1 MIYNAVDIYSMI
13 LVAFAVMSWFPGAY
27 ESSLGRWIVALVKP
41 VLAPLQRL
49 PLQIAGLDLS
59 VSVAIVL
66 LRFLGANL
74 VRFHGDDRMNKSD
87 LSAFLHR
94 RSSIS

>member
-1 MIYNAVDIYSMI
+1 MIFLIRMIYNAVDIYSLI

-41 VLAPLQRL
+41 VLSPLQRL

-59 VSVAIVL
+59 VLVAIVL
-66 LRFLGANL
+66 VRFLGENL
-74 VRFHGDDRMNKSD
+74 VRFLAMIG
-87 LSAFLHR
+87 
-94 RSSIS
+94 

>member
-1 MIYNAVDIYSMI
+1 MIFLIRMIYNAVDIYSLI
-13 LVAFAVMSWFPGAY
+13 LVAFAVMSWFPGAH

-59 VSVAIVL
+59 VWVAIVL
-66 LRFLGANL
+66 VRFLGENL
-74 VRFHGDDRMNKSD
+74 VRFLAMIG
-87 LSAFLHR
+87 
-94 RSSIS
+94 

>member
-1 MIYNAVDIYSMI
+1 MIFLIRMIYNAVDIYSLI

-59 VSVAIVL
+59 IWVAIVL
-66 LRFLGANL
+66 IRFLGENL
-74 VRFHGDDRMNKSD
+74 VRFLAMIGCIKG
-87 LSAFLHR
+87 FT
-94 RSSIS
+94 SISP

>member
-1 MIYNAVDIYSMI
+1 MIFLIRMIYNAVDIYSLI

-49 PLQIAGLDLS
+49 PLQIVGLDLS
-59 VSVAIVL
+59 VWVAIVL
-66 LRFLGANL
+66 IRFLGENL
-74 VRFHGDDRMNKSD
+74 VRFLAMIG
-87 LSAFLHR
+87 
-94 RSSIS
+94 

>member
-1 MIYNAVDIYSMI
+1 MIFLIRMIYNVVDIYSLI

-59 VSVAIVL
+59 VWVAIVL
-66 LRFLGANL
+66 VRFLGENL
-74 VRFHGDDRMNKSD
+74 VRFLAMIG
-87 LSAFLHR
+87 
-94 RSSIS
+94 

>member
-1 MIYNAVDIYSMI
+1 MIFLIRMIYNAVDIYSLI

-27 ESSLGRWIVALVKP
+27 ESSLGRWIVALVKS

-59 VSVAIVL
+59 IWVAIVL
-66 LRFLGANL
+66 VRFLGENL
-74 VRFHGDDRMNKSD
+74 VRFLAMIG
-87 LSAFLHR
+87 
-94 RSSIS
+94 

>member
-1 MIYNAVDIYSMI
+1 MIFLIRMIYNAVDIYSLI
-13 LVAFAVMSWFPGAY
+13 LVAFTVMSWFPGAY

-59 VSVAIVL
+59 VWVAIVL
-66 LRFLGANL
+66 IRFLGENL
-74 VRFHGDDRMNKSD
+74 VRFLAMVG
-87 LSAFLHR
+87 
-94 RSSIS
+94 

>member
-1 MIYNAVDIYSMI
+1 MIFLIRLIYNAVDIYSLI
-13 LVAFAVMSWFPGAY
+13 LLAFAVMSWFPGAY

-59 VSVAIVL
+59 IWVAIVL
-66 LRFLGANL
+66 IRFLGENL
-74 VRFHGDDRMNKSD
+74 VRFLAMIG
-87 LSAFLHR
+87 
-94 RSSIS
+94 

>member
-1 MIYNAVDIYSMI
+1 MIFLIRMIYNAVDIYSLI

-41 VLAPLQRL
+41 VLAPLQRM

-59 VSVAIVL
+59 VWVAIVL
-66 LRFLGANL
+66 VRFLGENL
-74 VRFHGDDRMNKSD
+74 VRFLAMIG
-87 LSAFLHR
+87 
-94 RSSIS
+94 

>member
-1 MIYNAVDIYSMI
+1 MIFLIRLIYNAVDIYSLI

-27 ESSLGRWIVALVKP
+27 ESSLGRWIIALVKP

-59 VSVAIVL
+59 IWVAIVL
-66 LRFLGANL
+66 IRFLGENL
-74 VRFHGDDRMNKSD
+74 VRFLAMIG
-87 LSAFLHR
+87 
-94 RSSIS
+94 

>member
-1 MIYNAVDIYSMI
+1 MIFLFRMIYNAVDIYSLI

-59 VSVAIVL
+59 VWVAIVL
-66 LRFLGANL
+66 VRFLGENL
-74 VRFHGDDRMNKSD
+74 VRFLAMIG
-87 LSAFLHR
+87 
-94 RSSIS
+94 

>member
-1 MIYNAVDIYSMI
+1 MIFLIRMIYNAVDIYSLI
-13 LVAFAVMSWFPGAY
+13 LVAFAVMSWFPDAY

-59 VSVAIVL
+59 VWVAIVL
-66 LRFLGANL
+66 IRFLGENL
-74 VRFHGDDRMNKSD
+74 VRFLAMIG
-87 LSAFLHR
+87 
-94 RSSIS
+94 

>member
-1 MIYNAVDIYSMI
+1 MIFLIRMIYNAVDIYSLI

-27 ESSLGRWIVALVKP
+27 ESSLGRWIIALVKP

-59 VSVAIVL
+59 VWVAIVL
-66 LRFLGANL
+66 VRFLGENL
-74 VRFHGDDRMNKSD
+74 VRFLAIIG
-87 LSAFLHR
+87 
-94 RSSIS
+94 

>member
-1 MIYNAVDIYSMI
+1 MIFLIRMIYNAVDIYSLI
-13 LVAFAVMSWFPGAY
+13 VVAFAVMSWFPGAY

-59 VSVAIVL
+59 VWVAIVL
-66 LRFLGANL
+66 IRFLGENL
-74 VRFHGDDRMNKSD
+74 VRFLAMIG
-87 LSAFLHR
+87 
-94 RSSIS
+94 

>member
-1 MIYNAVDIYSMI
+1 MIFLIRMIYNAVDIYSLI

-41 VLAPLQRL
+41 VLSPLQRL

-59 VSVAIVL
+59 VWVAIVL
-66 LRFLGANL
+66 VRFLGENL
-74 VRFHGDDRMNKSD
+74 VRFLTMIG
-87 LSAFLHR
+87 
-94 RSSIS
+94 

>member
-1 MIYNAVDIYSMI
+1 MIFLIRMIYNAVDIYSLI

-49 PLQIAGLDLS
+49 PLQVAGLDLS
-59 VSVAIVL
+59 VWVAIVL
-66 LRFLGANL
+66 VRFLGENL
-74 VRFHGDDRMNKSD
+74 VRFLAMIG
-87 LSAFLHR
+87 
-94 RSSIS
+94 

>member
-1 MIYNAVDIYSMI
+1 MIFLIRMIYNAVDIYSLI

-41 VLAPLQRL
+41 VVAPLQRL

-59 VSVAIVL
+59 IWVAIVL
-66 LRFLGANL
+66 IRFLGENL
-74 VRFHGDDRMNKSD
+74 VRFLAMIG
-87 LSAFLHR
+87 
-94 RSSIS
+94 

>member
-1 MIYNAVDIYSMI
+1 MIFLIRMIYNAVDIYFLI

-59 VSVAIVL
+59 VWVAIVL
-66 LRFLGANL
+66 VRFLGENL
-74 VRFHGDDRMNKSD
+74 VRFLAMIG
-87 LSAFLHR
+87 
-94 RSSIS
+94 

>member
-1 MIYNAVDIYSMI
+1 MIFLIRMIYNAVDIYSLI
-13 LVAFAVMSWFPGAY
+13 LIAFAVMSWFPGAY

-59 VSVAIVL
+59 VWVAIVL
-66 LRFLGANL
+66 VRFLGENL
-74 VRFHGDDRMNKSD
+74 VRFLAMIG
-87 LSAFLHR
+87 
-94 RSSIS
+94 

>member
-1 MIYNAVDIYSMI
+1 MIFLIRMIYNAVDIYSLI

-41 VLAPLQRL
+41 VLALLQRL

-59 VSVAIVL
+59 VWVAIVL
-66 LRFLGANL
+66 VRFLGENL
-74 VRFHGDDRMNKSD
+74 VRFLAMIG
-87 LSAFLHR
+87 
-94 RSSIS
+94 

>member
-1 MIYNAVDIYSMI
+1 MMIFLIRMIYNAVDIYSLI

-59 VSVAIVL
+59 IWVAIVL
-66 LRFLGANL
+66 IRFLGENL
-74 VRFHGDDRMNKSD
+74 VRFLAMIG
-87 LSAFLHR
+87 
-94 RSSIS
+94 

>member
-1 MIYNAVDIYSMI
+1 MIFLIRMIYNAVDIYSLI

-49 PLQIAGLDLS
+49 PLQIWGLDLS
-59 VSVAIVL
+59 VWVAIVL
-66 LRFLGANL
+66 VRFLGENL
-74 VRFHGDDRMNKSD
+74 VRFLAMIG
-87 LSAFLHR
+87 
-94 RSSIS
+94 

>member
-1 MIYNAVDIYSMI
+1 MIFLIRMIYNAVDIYSLI
-13 LVAFAVMSWFPGAY
+13 LVAFAVMSLFPGAY

-59 VSVAIVL
+59 VWVAIVL
-66 LRFLGANL
+66 VRFLGENL
-74 VRFHGDDRMNKSD
+74 VRFLAMIG
-87 LSAFLHR
+87 
-94 RSSIS
+94 

>member
-1 MIYNAVDIYSMI
+1 MIFLIRMIYNAVDIYSLI

-27 ESSLGRWIVALVKP
+27 ESSLGSWIVALVKP

-59 VSVAIVL
+59 VWVAIVL
-66 LRFLGANL
+66 VRFLGENL
-74 VRFHGDDRMNKSD
+74 VRFLAMIG
-87 LSAFLHR
+87 
-94 RSSIS
+94 

>member
-1 MIYNAVDIYSMI
+1 MIFLIRLIYNAVDIYSLI

-59 VSVAIVL
+59 VWIAVL
-66 LRFLGANL
+66 LVRFLGEQL
-74 VRFHGDDRMNKSD
+74 IRILFF
-87 LSAFLHR
+87 FL
-94 RSSIS
+94 

>member
-1 MIYNAVDIYSMI
+1 MICFSRMIYNAVDCYPLS

-59 VSVAIVL
+59 VWVAIVL
-66 LRFLGANL
+66 VRFLGENL
-74 VRFHGDDRMNKSD
+74 VRFLAMIG
-87 LSAFLHR
+87 
-94 RSSIS
+94 